1 MKILI
6 MCGGRGKRLGK
17 LTERVPKP
25 LIKFH
30 NRSILE
36 IKIDHY
42 FKKGFTDFIICTG
55 YKGEMIREAV
65 TQIDLDINYSFSD
78 AGENAGILKRLFQA
92 KDLFEDHVLMTYGD
106 TFTDLNLNQLL
117 DVHKNYDNEATIV
130 VAPIQNPFGLVEFSQ
145 NNKVTYFKEKPI
157 LNYYIGYAVIN
168 KLAFEL
174 IPLKIID
181 LPDGEGLVI
190 FYKILMAMQKLGV
203 FNHTGL
209 QVTFNTQEEL
219 KLAEKELIQFYT
231 TPEEY

>member
-1 MKILI
+1 MV
-6 MCGGRGKRLGK
+6 M
-17 LTERVPKP
+17 
-25 LIKFH
+25 
-30 NRSILE
+30 
-36 IKIDHY
+36 
-42 FKKGFTDFIICTG
+42 
-55 YKGEMIREAV
+55 
-65 TQIDLDINYSFSD
+65 
-78 AGENAGILKRLFQA
+78 
-92 KDLFEDHVLMTYGD
+92 

-130 VAPIQNPFGLVEFSQ
+130 VAPIQNLLDWSNLVKIIKLHTSR
-145 NNKVTYFKEKPI
+145 KKPI

-181 LPDGEGLVI
+181 LPDGEGLTFI

>member
-1 MKILI
+1 
-6 MCGGRGKRLGK
+6 
-17 LTERVPKP
+17 
-25 LIKFH
+25 
-30 NRSILE
+30 
-36 IKIDHY
+36 
-42 FKKGFTDFIICTG
+42 
-55 YKGEMIREAV
+55 
-65 TQIDLDINYSFSD
+65 
-78 AGENAGILKRLFQA
+78 
-92 KDLFEDHVLMTYGD
+92 MTYGD

-117 DVHKNYDNEATIV
+117 DTHKNYDNEATIV

-145 NNKVTYFKEKPI
+145 TNKVTYFKEKPT

-219 KLAEKELIQFYT
+219 KSAEKELIQFYT